1 MSDDPTP
8 QRQEKKAELLAIL
21 NRDLAPW
28 VFDGSESFAQSLLAL
43 IVESA
48 PSSDLRGTPEGA
60 RMSRKKMD
68 PEMKHLRA
76 MWRAFMALPDD
87 AKRPALRWMS
97 ERYTRDEADRKRAA
111 DILFASSLRLVDP
124 LAAPSAHQEPAK

>member
-1 MSDDPTP
+1 
-8 QRQEKKAELLAIL
+8 
-21 NRDLAPW
+21 
-28 VFDGSESFAQSLLAL
+28 
-43 IVESA
+43 
-48 PSSDLRGTPEGA
+48 
-60 RMSRKKMD
+60 MD